1 MENEHTAVTRASFTN
16 QEWFW
21 IVGVRHM
28 ANHLTRK
35 CVTCKKLRNK
45 PLEQLIV
52 LVLLEKQRLKQQR
65 QSMINQLKKNSTA
78 YLSYTAWLKLTY
90 VVQRNKLLN
99 QLLNSLSA
107 PRGSVLH
114 SAYSQR
120 YCIYYKVL
128 INSHNDILGYIS
140 DHTVLDA
147 IKIEQKRTRFFG
159 FSPSES

>member
-1 MENEHTAVTRASFTN
+1 M
-16 QEWFW
+16 
-21 IVGVRHM
+21 GVHHI
-28 ANHLTRK
+28 AKHLTRK

-45 PLEQLIV
+45 PLEQLMV

-78 YLSYTAWLKLTY
+78 CLSYTAWLKLTC

-99 QLLNSLSA
+99 QLLNSLST

-120 YCIYYKVL
+120 YCVYYKVL
-128 INSHNDILGYIS
+128 INSHEDILGYIS
-140 DHTVLDA
+140 GHAVLDT
-147 IKIEQKRTRFFG
+147 IKIDKKCTRFFG
-159 FSPSES
+159 FSPSESSAFHVCNQKITVCRINLL